1 MCTQL
6 LLPAQSR
13 HNCEFVMI
21 GIRHHGA
28 SIINNICS
36 SRERRQVIKKTSIQ
50 MLAAPDRVTIDT
62 RSCLLAG
69 WVIQRVNRIKPGT
82 RRVR

>member
-13 HNCEFVMI
+13 HNCEFVII

-62 RSCLLAG
+62 SCLLAR
-69 WVIQRVNRIKPGT
+69 WVIQQVNRIKPGT